1 MDFVVNCVNKTWL
14 NQQPNKVK
22 QSDSEKCQRKKKNES
37 TNFIPKVMKI
47 SFDETFK

>member
-22 QSDSEKCQRKKKNES
+22 QSDSEKCQRKKKMNLPIL
-37 TNFIPKVMKI
+37 FPR
-47 SFDETFK
+47 